1 MIFSTRF
8 AHYFLLPCFLLQ
20 FALLLS
26 VSAYGEDEPQA
37 MEKTELE
44 ETEID
49 GDKDEQ
55 PTSETAEVNAKV
67 EVLERVSP
75 QTDHQRH
82 QSIIDHLSLYQR
94 QREVVELVNDDESF
108 HGLFL
113 QENMGQPQGGILLLH
128 DNQQHAQWPTIVGPL
143 RQYLPDYGWAT
154 LAIELPSQPIAQL
167 PQRPSYGIPGSP
179 DSVEAA
185 DEASENEAA
194 SADETGSSP
203 AEQSSNETDTNDDTG
218 SIGGNTSGQPEPPEA
233 GNTLSDENNEPALPR
248 LNRLPDTAESTGT
261 DNDTQALTE
270 TSASMR
276 YQQHMRNRVN
286 TAMDYLKS
294 RGQLNLVIIANGN
307 SASWAV
313 NYLLNQQ
320 QQREGEE
327 EKSIEAFSLV
337 LVDAQQNTHDQLYL
351 EEQLTQLEIPILD
364 LVINYNRASSDNSQR
379 RAGMMRHQQRQNY
392 RQLTISAA
400 DLMNEQHHQVKRRI
414 RGWLKTN
421 AAGSELPLNR

>member
-8 AHYFLLPCFLLQ
+8 VHYFLLPCFLLAY
-20 FALLLS
+20 ALLLS
-26 VSAYGEDEPQA
+26 AAAYGEDEPQTLEKTE
-37 MEKTELE
+37 MEKTDE
-44 ETEID
+44 E
-49 GDKDEQ
+49 Q
-55 PTSETAEVNAKV
+55 SEAAGV
-67 EVLERVSP
+67 ESEAPERVSP

-128 DNQQHAQWPTIVGPL
+128 DNQQHAHWPTIVGPL

-167 PQRPSYGIPGSP
+167 PQRPSYGMPGSP
-179 DSVEAA
+179 DSGETV

-194 SADETGSSP
+194 SSDETDSSP
-203 AEQSSNETDTNDDTG
+203 AEQSRNEADTNDDPN
-218 SIGGNTSGQPEPPEA
+218 SIGGNASGQPEPPEA
-233 GNTLSDENNEPALPR
+233 DNTLSDENNEPALPR
-248 LNRLPDTAESTGT
+248 LNRLPEAAESTET

-276 YQQHMRNRVN
+276 YQQQMRNRVN

-320 QQREGEE
+320 QQREGED
-327 EKSIEAFSLV
+327 EKSIEAFSLI
-337 LVDAQQNTHDQLYL
+337 LIDAQQNTHDQLYL

-379 RAGMMRHQQRQNY
+379 RAGMMRHQQRQDY
-392 RQLTISAA
+392 RQLTLSAA
-400 DLMNEQHHQVKRRI
+400 DLMNEQHQQVKRRV
-414 RGWLKTN
+414 RGWLRSN
-421 AAGSELPLNR
+421 AAGSELPVNR